1 MEFSAVHI
9 SHNLAPNFSS
19 LPLVG
24 DHFVEGLLGAGGDT
38 LLGIEIL
45 VLLLVLVVLTIKLLE
60 ILEAVLPLLALLGLF
75 LLFSGAV
82 VANESLGF
90 LVLGVRELRGKG

>member
-45 VLLLVLVVLTIKLLE
+45 VLVVLTIKLLE

-82 VANESLGF
+82 VANDSLGF
-90 LVLGVRELRGKG
+90 LVLGVRELLGKG